1 MKKCPWI
8 AFVLALA
15 AYWLTVDPSASY
27 WDCPEYLV
35 SALRLEIG
43 HPPGNPAWSLTHRFV
58 SSFFSSPAI
67 QTLAVNMAA
76 GLFTALGVMLLCS
89 CSIAMMRRIWPSR
102 GCSGWR
108 SVAIGLSSIAGSL
121 CFAWCDSTW
130 FSAVEAEV
138 YAMSLFL
145 TALTIRMALQ
155 CSFALSA
162 GRRARMLIA
171 LVYVTGLS
179 IGVHQLN
186 LLALPAIALIL
197 AFRPRGVLHVA
208 PSPFIRRYG
217 PVMAFMA
224 GCMAVALVLEV
235 IMPGSVALA
244 EKADVFAVNELGLPF
259 WSGAIA
265 FWGAALLIV
274 VSLAVILT
282 RRRARIGIPL
292 WCLAA
297 VMAGYSVYIL
307 IPIRAWANPPV
318 NSGDPSTVTRM
329 SDYMARRQYG
339 SAPLLYGRTPF
350 SRPMRLERT
359 RIGENGDT
367 LYDYANVALEVEG
380 KDMRRMVAGGR
391 IPDRSRYISDSDRA
405 VNRRLRSDTAPHGY
419 AVAGIR
425 RRQIMTPELDMWF
438 PRIHSPNPD
447 DFQAYGDWTGMDS
460 ANMTKI
466 RISEAFDSLGRPV
479 PMRGKDGNPV
489 ERYSLRPTYLQSLA
503 YFLGYQST
511 YMYLRYLLWNYAGR
525 QNDIYSTGEIDHGNF
540 ITGIPPIDD
549 LMLGPQSELPPEL
562 GSDNKGHNRYLCVPL
577 LLGIVGC
584 VWLFFGKRK
593 RPDIRRRMRQTG
605 WFTLVLFLMTGVAIV
620 VYLNQTPGEPR
631 ERDYSFLG
639 SFWAFAIWI
648 SFGMLRLMRLA
659 CRRWQKTLAVA
670 SVCAVPLWILA
681 ENYDD
686 HDRSGRSATLDYA
699 CNLLESLERDAIV
712 FADGDNY
719 IFPLWYAQEVMGVRT
734 DVTVVCVSYLT
745 CDWYIPQLMTG
756 GAGGNALRF
765 AAREGDVA
773 MGNVN
778 VVRFPRAD
786 ADTAPAVD
794 ALRALYAD
802 TAAIPTFRSR
812 WLVMGRDSVAGWV
825 FDLLSVPRKGANST
839 AGLRDVA
846 MVDIVAANAA
856 ARYPRPV
863 YWHQHLGKDKY
874 GGFYPFTRQGLFAR
888 RLAPQL
894 PDSARLTDEALEALP
909 LLRWGGVDRMRYPG
923 PDVALQASL
932 QRASL
937 ERLAGALADE
947 GRHGLALHVARMA
960 LVRYPAKVI
969 PFGNKLHI
977 DSMWF
982 EAPELARIFIESG
995 RAVSDSIAIA
1005 EGERIREDEF
1015 RRSETFGRYIKS
1027 LPATRRKAVSPT
1039 SRNHSLK
1046 IP

>member
-1 MKKCPWI
+1 M
-8 AFVLALA
+8 AFVLALS

-35 SALRLEIG
+35 GALRLEIG
-43 HPPGNPAWSLTHRFV
+43 HPPGNPAWSLAHRFV
-58 SSFFSSPAI
+58 SSFFSSPAT
-67 QTLAVNMAA
+67 QTLAVNMMS

-89 CSIAMMRRIWPSR
+89 CSIALMRWVWPSR
-102 GCSGWR
+102 GRSVWR
-108 SVAIGLSSIAGSL
+108 SVAIGLSSLAGSL
-121 CFAWCDSTW
+121 CFAWCDSVW

-145 TALTIRMALQ
+145 TALTILMALK

-162 GRRARMLIA
+162 GRRARRLIA
-171 LVYVTGLS
+171 LVYVMGLS

-197 AFRPRGVLHVA
+197 AFRPRGVLRVSL
-208 PSPFIRRYG
+208 SPFIRRFA
-217 PVMAFMA
+217 PVMAFLA
-224 GCMAVALVLEV
+224 GCMAVAVVLKV

-244 EKADVFAVNELGLPF
+244 EKSDVFAVNELDLPF

-265 FWGAALLIV
+265 FWGVALLIV
-274 VSLAVILT
+274 VSFAVLLT
-282 RRRARIGIPL
+282 RLYPRIGIPL

-318 NSGDPSTVTRM
+318 NSGDPSTVTRL
-329 SDYMARRQYG
+329 SDYLARRQYG

-350 SRPMRLERT
+350 SRPMRLEKT

-367 LYDYANVALEVEG
+367 LYDYSNIALEVEG

-391 IPDRSRYISDSDRA
+391 IPDRSRYLSDSDRA
-405 VNRRLRSDTAPHGY
+405 ANRRLQSDSAPHGY

-425 RRQIMTPELDMWF
+425 RRQIMTPELNVWF
-438 PRIHSPNPD
+438 PRIHSSDPG
-447 DFQAYGDWTGMDS
+447 DFKAYGDWTGMDS
-460 ANMTKI
+460 ANMTKV
-466 RISEAFDSLGRPV
+466 RISEAFDSLGNPV
-479 PMRGKDGNPV
+479 PMRDKEGNPV

-503 YFLGYQST
+503 YFFGYQST
-511 YMYLRYLLWNYAGR
+511 YMYLRYLLWNFAGR

-540 ITGIPPIDD
+540 ITGVAPVDD

-562 GSDNKGHNRYLCVPL
+562 GSDNKGHNRYWCVPL
-577 LLGIVGC
+577 FLGVIGC
-584 VWLFFGKRK
+584 VWLFAGKGAGT
-593 RPDIRRRMRQTG
+593 DVRRRMRQTG

-631 ERDYSFLG
+631 ERDYSFIG

-648 SFGMLRLMRLA
+648 SFGMLLLMRRA
-659 CRRWQKTLAVA
+659 RRRWQKWLAVA
-670 SVCAVPLWILA
+670 VVCAVPLWMLG

-719 IFPLWYAQEVMGVRT
+719 IFPLWYAQEVMGVRR

-745 CDWYIPQLMTG
+745 CDWYIPQLMAG
-756 GAGGNALRF
+756 GPGGNALRF
-765 AAREGDVA
+765 VAREGDVA

-786 ADTAPAVD
+786 ADTAPAVE
-794 ALRALYAD
+794 ALRVLYAD
-802 TAAIPTFRSR
+802 TAAVPTFRSR
-812 WLVMGRDSVAGWV
+812 WLVMGRDSVGGWM

-856 ARYPRPV
+856 SRYPRPV

-937 ERLAGALADE
+937 ERLARALADE
-947 GRHGLALHVARMA
+947 GRHELALHVARMA
-960 LVRYPAKVI
+960 LVRYPAEVI

-995 RAVSDSIAIA
+995 KAAGDTLAVATGMEIKKA
-1005 EGERIREDEF
+1005 EALRVEAF
-1015 RRSETFGRYIKS
+1015 RRYINS
-1027 LPATRRKAVSPT
+1027 LPPSRRGALSPGTR
-1039 SRNHSLK
+1039 NQSLRR
-1046 IP
+1046 P